1 LFYSLILCITLS
13 SGMGAIDSYHESEQ
27 LVYEVTRDSML
38 AIVNQLE
45 GDIERE
51 NASFAGMIMQT
62 KSGGCQPE
70 SVEIDRMIVSQFCYV
85 NIKNP
90 RSVAPVVYDAAGQK
104 VKELEPVSATST
116 PQRILLDATDIPT
129 GIYWLGIPGSK
140 GVVSRRFVVV
150 R

>member
-1 LFYSLILCITLS
+1 
-13 SGMGAIDSYHESEQ
+13 MGAIDSYHESEQ
-27 LVYEVTRDSML
+27 LVYEVTRDTML

-62 KSGGCQPE
+62 KPRGYQPE
-70 SVEIDRMIVSQFCYV
+70 SVEIDIDRMIVSQFCYV